1 VCHVGRPGVGSVRT
15 TKNLTVPRERHGAS
29 VRRRSADSP
38 GPKVRL
44 TWAEASFESQNV
56 PCRCVRGASW
66 QVRDLRIS
74 NGSGIVGICG
84 NTRMVE
90 LVDVGVR
97 TNGRLSL
104 LMREGD
110 GAVIGLRRVV
120 CLAAL
125 SGALLVVPAG
135 VAGAIQNPTTG
146 QPGTT
151 AGFNCGTSTAPVE
164 PGHAATAPGA
174 AFNESGSGV
183 AGMNYAGNDGTASLA
198 HAGSTA
204 AVSQYDSA
212 CRRLSS

>member
-1 VCHVGRPGVGSVRT
+1 
-15 TKNLTVPRERHGAS
+15 
-29 VRRRSADSP
+29 
-38 GPKVRL
+38 
-44 TWAEASFESQNV
+44 
-56 PCRCVRGASW
+56 
-66 QVRDLRIS
+66 
-74 NGSGIVGICG
+74 
-84 NTRMVE
+84 M
-90 LVDVGVR
+90 
-97 TNGRLSL
+97 
-104 LMREGD
+104 
-110 GAVIGLRRVV
+110 IGLRRVV

-151 AGFNCGTSTAPVE
+151 AGFNCGTGTAPVE

-183 AGMNYAGNDGTASLA
+183 AGMHYAGNDETASLA